1 MAHVGAKAA
10 CASELFYAAKRSVSD
25 GENDVQIGCYS
36 QRGSNVIKARHS
48 WSVWALVIGL
58 VLDALNEYFG
68 AWLPGWVTWCVFSA
82 ALACRFISQEA
93 VREQAVRLYCRV
105 TKGR

>member
-1 MAHVGAKAA
+1 M
-10 CASELFYAAKRSVSD
+10 
-25 GENDVQIGCYS
+25 
-36 QRGSNVIKARHS
+36 KARHS
-48 WSVWALVIGL
+48 WSVWALVVGL

-93 VREQAVRLYCRV
+93 VREQALRLYCRI
-105 TKGR
+105 THRRR